1 MGRKSGFRPERYE
14 TARWGFRRLF
24 EFPIVKLIDYKR
36 RWEELEKSDNPF
48 AIIVMAYLMAYLKE
62 IETKKDIDNRLFWKI
77 TLVKGLYRK
86 GYKKE
91 DILLLYKFIDW
102 LILLP
107 DEYNEDFHEEIT
119 KFEEE
124 KKMPYITTAER
135 IGIQKGIKEG
145 RIETAR
151 EDIVEVLETRF
162 GAVPKGLIE
171 KIKKIEDE
179 KILSSL
185 HRKAVLVQD
194 LEAFS
199 QVMDKSLN

>member
-107 DEYNEDFHEEIT
+107 DEYNQDFREEIT

-124 KKMPYITTAER
+124 KKMPFITTAER
-135 IGIQKGIKEG
+135 IGMEKGLKKG
-145 RIETAR
+145 RIENAK
-151 EDIVEVLETRF
+151 EVIVDALETRF
-162 GAVPKGLIE
+162 GGVPKDLRE
-171 KIKKIEDE
+171 KIQEIDDE

-185 HRKAVLVQD
+185 HRTAILVQD
-194 LEAFS
+194 LEEFS
-199 QVMDKSLN
+199 QVMQRLLD